1 MQVADPAV
9 SRRKFDREVA
19 QLRDLGSTLVARGM
33 WVMQAEFPVVKVAFA
48 TVNCR
53 PWTIPFAVRIDF
65 TDYDVQPLA
74 ITFVEPFTDRELMP
88 AEMQTKLLRAMP
100 GEAVQQ
106 IEVNGQPVA
115 MQMAMPQLVELYQHY
130 PQMPHIPGFLCL
142 PGTRAYHAHPAHT
155 GDPWEIHRAVGEGK
169 LFNLLETVW
178 RYGTAPINQVQVNLG
193 LAQSE
198 IPA

>member
-53 PWTIPFAVRIDF
+53 PWTIAFAVRIDF
-65 TDYDVQPLA
+65 IDYDVQPLA
-74 ITFVEPFTDRELMP
+74 ITFVEPFTDRELTP
-88 AEMQTKLLRAMP
+88 AEMQTKLPRAMP
-100 GEAVQQ
+100 GGAVQQ
-106 IEVNGQPVA
+106 IEVNGQA
-115 MQMAMPQLVELYQHY
+115 ILAMPHWVELYQHY
-130 PQMPHIPGFLCL
+130 AQMPNVPGFLCL

-155 GDPWEIHRAVGEGK
+155 GDPWEIHRAAGEGK

-178 RYGTAPINQVQVNLG
+178 RYGTAPINQVQVSIG

-198 IPA
+198 IPE